1 MVISYCIQNYII
13 VYKRGLIQ
21 HRKIPFILIRIF
33 HLELQINFKMESIV
47 NGIPTSDKTQMTISK
62 SFHTFDSA
70 YSAKFVVVQSLA
82 KWN

>member
-13 VYKRGLIQ
+13 VHKKGLIQ
-21 HRKIPFILIRIF
+21 HRQIPFILIRIF
-33 HLELQINFKMESIV
+33 HFKLQMNLEMESIV
-47 NGIPTSDKTQMTISK
+47 NGIPTSYKTQMTISK